1 MVVSEKESSRLLLPN
16 AGKEGED
23 GIFKLGSK
31 G

>member
-1 MVVSEKESSRLLLPN
+1 MVVSEKERSRVLMTN

-23 GIFKLGSK
+23 DIFKLGSK